1 MGNVRKPL
9 RSENGD
15 FTAKVLCLV
24 SSLILCSRGLQAQ
37 SSQYEPDWQKAAG
50 DRQTFEAA
58 SVRPSL
64 PESRR
69 KDNIDLGPM
78 DSFSIAGGLFST
90 NVSLD
95 NYIIFAYKIADASQY
110 RSLGA
115 QLPKWARS
123 PAKFDVEAHVEGTAT
138 KDQLRLMMQA
148 LLKDRFKLSLHTE
161 TKQLPV
167 YALMLADPG
176 HPGPQLKPHPEALPC
191 PVIPTSSP
199 KGPEPPPACG
209 LIQTWVDGGL
219 FHMRMINVSMETIAG
234 SLVPF
239 LGRMGRLD
247 DRPTIDRSGLRGKY
261 DFTITFQPEP
271 QSAPQGG
278 TQEDAEMTGP
288 VLEEALKKQLGLKL
302 VKQTGSVNAYV
313 IDHVELPSEN

>member
-1 MGNVRKPL
+1 MGNMEKLL
-9 RSENGD
+9 RSKSGA
-15 FTAKVLCLV
+15 FMAIVLCQV
-24 SSLILCSRGLQAQ
+24 SSLILCSALQAQ
-37 SSQYEPDWQKAAG
+37 SSQSEPDWQKAAG
-50 DRQTFEAA
+50 GQQTFEAA

-64 PESRR
+64 PDSRR

-95 NYIIFAYKIADASQY
+95 TYVIFAYKIADASQY
-110 RSLGA
+110 QYLGA
-115 QLPKWARS
+115 QLPKWAKS
-123 PAKFDVEAHVEGTAT
+123 PAKFDVEARVEGTPT

-161 TKQLPV
+161 MKQLPV
-167 YALMLADPG
+167 YALMLDDLG
-176 HPGPQLKPHPEALPC
+176 HLGPQLKPHPETLPC
-191 PVIPTSSP
+191 PSIPTLPP
-199 KGPEPPPACG
+199 KGPEPPPVCG
-209 LIQTWVDGGL
+209 LIQTWIDGGL

-247 DRPTIDRSGLRGKY
+247 DRPTIDQSGLRGRY
-261 DFTITFQPEP
+261 DFTVAFQPEP
-271 QSAPQGG
+271 QSSPQGG
-278 TQEDAEMTGP
+278 VQEEAEMTGP
-288 VLEEALKKQLGLKL
+288 VLVEALKKQLGLKL
-302 VKQTGSVNAYV
+302 VKQTGPVNAYV